1 MMQVRSSLLA
11 QLSIGESAGS
21 ARRHFSQPAV
31 GQPQGCSHQSCGTC
45 KLWDCCGGLTH
56 CGYTRR
62 SPARKRQ
69 PVVFPHVTPGVHNV
83 HSAPRAPRTPPISAC
98 LFGQLSLRRIRG
110 QPARTSHWPAY
121 ADELVRSKLRGPTSS
136 LRCTWQCV
144 AARPSLQSSHLS
156 HDGIAIQAARGP
168 PR

>member
-1 MMQVRSSLLA
+1 MTIGA
-11 QLSIGESAGS
+11 AEEEEPGESAGS
-21 ARRHFSQPAV
+21 ARRHSSQPAASREV
-31 GQPQGCSHQSCGTC
+31 NAAT
-45 KLWDCCGGLTH
+45 KVEELACCGGLAH

-62 SPARKRQ
+62 STCSQAAAGGIPACNAWRTLR
-69 PVVFPHVTPGVHNV
+69 TLTTRARG
-83 HSAPRAPRTPPISAC
+83 SPRLAFS
-98 LFGQLSLRRIRG
+98 GQLSRRTSRG

-156 HDGIAIQAARGP
+156 QDGNAIQAARGP